1 MVGLPS
7 KSGGDADMPA
17 FTLRARTGCEQSQQE
32 HPLFDHLVGE
42 REQIVGDFDAKRLG
56 RPEIDYQLELGG
68 LCNRQ
73 FGGHCPRRRIFAD
86 YRAADLGRYQ
96 VCGTRTAQNR
106 STAPATALATVAL
119 RAGDES
125 TCSSARLTII
135 PASKSTAGIRDSYS
149 TARLSEAS

>member
-73 FGGHCPRRRIFAD
+73 FGGHCPRP
-86 YRAADLGRYQ
+86 LGRILPTIERPILDVIKFVAPGRRKIAPPPQ
-96 VCGTRTAQNR
+96 RPLWRQSLCGLETR
-106 STAPATALATVAL
+106 ALAL
-119 RAGDES
+119 Q
-125 TCSSARLTII
+125 
-135 PASKSTAGIRDSYS
+135 RD
-149 TARLSEAS
+149 